1 MYNVHHLCVQG
12 IYTYKADVARAAIIL
27 WSYSKVLSLWQACH
41 GKSTNISAIFW
52 QVCQRAKVPF
62 ILIVSTWI
70 THPTI
75 PVIRNMKLTVMM
87 QQNVEKWILEKNLVC
102 LLWWVHEITQVMV
115 KNCNFGQDPKF
126 VIFWSLLTCFWQWM
140 AYGYLNSQESFKT
153 HFKW

>member
-41 GKSTNISAIFW
+41 GKSTNISAIFS

-115 KNCNFGQDPKF
+115 KNCNFGRPEIRDLLIS
-126 VIFWSLLTCFWQWM
+126 VDLLLTMDGLWLLEPTRELQDTF
-140 AYGYLNSQESFKT
+140 
-153 HFKW
+153 